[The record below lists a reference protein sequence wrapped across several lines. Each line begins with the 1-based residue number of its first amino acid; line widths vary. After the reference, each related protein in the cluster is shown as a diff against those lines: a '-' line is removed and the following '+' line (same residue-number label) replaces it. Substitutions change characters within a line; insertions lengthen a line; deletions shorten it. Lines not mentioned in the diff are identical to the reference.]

1 MDMLVRIIFII
12 LCGYVYKDV
21 FIIINI
27 DNIYNNSLTA
37 YAVRVLVVF
46 QRGST
51 IPLGGGGVCGP
62 GLPGMEFSVRMAAF
76 SR

>member
-1 MDMLVRIIFII
+1 MWICVK
-12 LCGYVYKDV
+12 GYAY
-21 FIIINI
+21 IINI

-51 IPLGGGGVCGP
+51 IPLGGAGGCGP
-62 GLPGMEFSVRMAAF
+62 GSAVSLPGMEFSVRMAAF